1 MFSKTSDPTAVPAAG
16 AATASPARSP
26 LAGSGKTSILAA
38 DLRVSGDIRSAGQ
51 VEVMGE
57 VDGTLDV
64 RGLSVGAE
72 GRITGSVTAETVE
85 VRGRVE
91 GQVSSHSLT
100 VRAAAAVLADVVYAN
115 LVIESGAQVEGRY
128 SSPKG

>member
-1 MFSKTSDPTAVPAAG
+1 MFSKTSDPTAAPAAG
-16 AATASPARSP
+16 AAPAGPARSP
-26 LAGSGKTSILAA
+26 SGGSGKTSILAA
-38 DLRVSGDIRSAGQ
+38 DLKVSGDIRSAGQ

-57 VDGTLDV
+57 VDGTLDL
-64 RGLSVGAE
+64 RGLSVGSE

-91 GQVSSHSLT
+91 GQVNTQTLT
-100 VRAAAAVLADVVYAN
+100 VRAAATVLADVVYTN

-128 SSPKG
+128 SRPKG